1 MIRWSI
7 LSGRKAGDTHLVSR
21 FPAVIGRG
29 TGADWVIEEDG
40 VWERHARLELDRQ
53 GRFQLF
59 SESGALVVV
68 NGVSR
73 AEAEL
78 RNGDVVDLG
87 AARLRFGLSE
97 TRLRSH
103 RGREW
108 ATWIGVALLCLG
120 QLLMIYLFLP

>member
-7 LSGRKAGDTHLVSR
+7 LSGRQAGGCHLVMRYPS
-21 FPAVIGRG
+21 VIGRG
-29 TGADWVIEEDG
+29 AGVDWVIEEDG

-53 GRFQLF
+53 GRFHLF
-59 SESGALVVV
+59 AESGALVVI

-73 AEAEL
+73 AEAEV

-87 AARLRFGLSE
+87 AARLRFALSE

-103 RGREW
+103 RAREW

-120 QLLMIYLFLP
+120 QILMIYVFLP